1 MKIFQPTLSG
11 SVNASGSHAINGALS
26 ATTITA
32 STGFSGNLTGTAS
45 NATNAV
51 SAQTA
56 SYVAT
61 GSAIATFQTDVRNQ
75 LSAGSNLSYSTGQFS
90 LSNNPSVTS
99 VTASAGFS
107 GGSFTGATVNGTT
120 AQFNSVTASFSGD
133 LTGTASNATSAT
145 TAQTASYIAS
155 ASAIATFQ
163 TDVRNQLSA
172 GSNLTYG
179 SGQFALSANPNVTS
193 ITASNAYFSS
203 NVTIAGTAS
212 IAFLETIG
220 QSTLAIGDKYI
231 VILSGATDHTSLDG
245 SGLQW
250 GSGSSGPTI
259 DDLGSDAHIRY
270 ASSNDSL
277 TVFPRMSGS
286 FTGSFSGNATT
297 ATTATSATSATT
309 AQTASYIATGS
320 AIATFTSDVRAQFT
334 AGTNITIT
342 NGVIASSGGA
352 SAGVT
357 EDFIV
362 SSASGLTVGNAV
374 SIGTGTNAPLLLS
387 AKSSDG
393 ASNAVGFISAI
404 SGTTVTVR
412 FGGRTTTSTDLTGKT
427 VGTVMYVG
435 TSGGIVEYSSLSAG
449 DYATA
454 VGYVTLA
461 GAANTG
467 SIFIQ
472 CRPWGLVG

>member
-11 SVNASGSHAINGALS
+11 SVDASGSHTINGALT
-26 ATTITA
+26 ATTVTA
-32 STGFSGNLTGTAS
+32 SSGFSGNLTGTAS

-90 LSNNPSVTS
+90 LSANPSVTT
-99 VTASAGFS
+99 VTASSGFS
-107 GGSFTGATVNGTT
+107 GN
-120 AQFNSVTASFSGD
+120 
-133 LTGTASNATSAT
+133 LTGTASNSTVSV
-145 TAQTASYIAS
+145 TASYIATG
-155 ASAIATFQ
+155 SAIATFQ

-172 GSNLTYG
+172 GSNLSYS
-179 SGQFALSANPNVTS
+179 SGQFSLSANPSVTTIS
-193 ITASNAYFSS
+193 ASGGYF
-203 NVTIAGTAS
+203 NGDIRVTGTAS
-212 IAFLETIG
+212 IGLLETIN
-220 QSTLAIGDKYI
+220 QSSLVIGDKYI
-231 VILSGATDHTSLDG
+231 VIMSGAADHASLDG
-245 SGLQW
+245 SGVQW

-277 TVFPRMSGS
+277 VVFPRMSGS

-297 ATTATSATSATT
+297 ATSAG
-309 AQTASYIATGS
+309 TASYVATGS
-320 AIATFTSDVRAQFT
+320 AIATFTNDVRAQFT

-342 NGVIASSGGA
+342 DGVIASSGGA

-357 EDFIV
+357 EDFTV
-362 SSASGLTVGNAV
+362 SSASGLAVGNAV
-374 SIGTGTNAPLLLS
+374 ATGTGTNAPLVLAS
-387 AKSSDG
+387 KAADG
-393 ASNAVGFISAI
+393 TSNAIGFISAI
-404 SGTTVTVR
+404 NGTTVTVR
-412 FGGRTTTSTDLTGKT
+412 FGGQTTTSTDLTGKT

-449 DYATA
+449 EYATV

-461 GAANTG
+461 GG
-467 SIFIQ
+467 SGVGKIFIQ